1 MHPLR
6 AAEMHRSFTGLGRF
20 QDDVSA
26 AQGRVACCATI
37 SHVADADWLRK
48 RCLSFPDSAEKLA
61 PGQKSPCNRLCYIA

>member
-26 AQGRVACCATI
+26 AQDRVACCAMI
-37 SHVADADWLRK
+37 SHVAGADWLRK
-48 RCLSFPDSAEKLA
+48 RCLFFPTRPRSWRRGKKALATGSA
-61 PGQKSPCNRLCYIA
+61 I

>member
-1 MHPLR
+1 MHPLP

-26 AQGRVACCATI
+26 AQDRVAC
-37 SHVADADWLRK
+37 LRYDLP
-48 RCLSFPDSAEKLA
+48 RGRRRLASQALPLFPDSAEKLA